1 MLPHSLR
8 LFRYVSAHDRWTPQE
23 VCEQLGMTAD
33 EVAEAQEELLRLGLL
48 RHSEEQRTAPRATA
62 PEAAL
67 LRLLAAEDEL
77 TGRLA
82 ERIRDVHGQIRELR
96 EAFLPLQ
103 LARAAGP
110 GLDLVTG
117 DERITSMLNDIVDT
131 ASSEVLAMHPGRV
144 LPTEDLDFR
153 TRRYRKLLERGVI
166 VRSMHLHPM
175 TRLAQTTAHLEDLR
189 AAGAQ
194 VRLATALPF
203 RLVVVDRVQAL
214 VPALHM
220 DVPDTMMVVRGEELT
235 SLLTKVFTMFWA
247 TATPLGSFGPG
258 GGGTELTPQH
268 RATLRLLAAG
278 RKDEAVARELGI
290 SLRTLRRLTAD
301 LMARLGAKSR
311 FQAGVEAV
319 LQGLLD

>member
-1 MLPHSLR
+1 MSPGE
-8 LFRYVSAHDRWTPQE
+8 A
-23 VCEQLGMTAD
+23 
-33 EVAEAQEELLRLGLL
+33 AEAQEELLRLGLL
-48 RHSEEQRTAPRATA
+48 RIPEGEPATPRATA

-67 LRLLAAEDEL
+67 LRLLAAEEEL
-77 TGRLA
+77 TGHLSV
-82 ERIRDVHGQIRELR
+82 RIREVHGQIRELR

-110 GLDLVTG
+110 GLDMITG
-117 DERITSMLNDIVDT
+117 DERITAVLNDIVDM

-153 TRRYRKLLERGVI
+153 TRRYRRLLQRGVV

-175 TRLAQTTAHLEDLR
+175 TRLAHTTAHLEQLQE
-189 AAGAQ
+189 AGAQ
-194 VRLATALPF
+194 VRLAPALPF
-203 RLVVVDRVQAL
+203 RMVVVDRVQAL

-235 SLLTKVFTMFWA
+235 SLLTKVFTMFWE
-247 TATPLGSFGPG
+247 TATPLKSFGPC

-268 RATLRLLAAG
+268 RSTLRLLAAG
-278 RKDEAVARELGI
+278 RKDEAIARELGI
-290 SLRTLRRLTAD
+290 SIRTLRRLTAD
-301 LMARLGAKSR
+301 LMVRLGATSR